1 MIYFFISS
9 LSGHSHLQVTDIVK
23 EQLAPPKITL
33 ERKPYYQVTNKQYQQ
48 PCPQTP
54 RTIA

>member
-1 MIYFFISS
+1 MIFFFISS

-23 EQLAPPKITL
+23 GQLAPPKITL